1 MFRVLLFH
9 ENGNKQSFQLLPR
22 VAEAFLPE
30 LTEATFGHVSH
41 TQKAEVC
48 RFAFESALRVCKRH
62 EAEVSPKLCEE
73 NIASAK
79 LEAK

>member
-9 ENGNKQSFQLLPR
+9 ENGKSFQLLPR
-22 VAEAFLPE
+22 VAEAFLLE

-41 TQKAEVC
+41 TRKAEVC
-48 RFAFESALRVCKRH
+48 RFASESALRVCKRH